1 METVYTTYFESTKT
15 ESNDF
20 TGCLGLGSKTPMSY
34 TDSFTVISRFDGE
47 KITYNIFLN
56 QNGIPSIARLHQEP
70 TTEHNGLEVVVPVKE
85 KDFNEFR
92 LKAQQI
98 FKRFQNPPE
107 IIGNSNYK
115 LEPVTHSMH
124 GEGWAL
130 RSPVDEYNQGSAV
143 AVMGSVGY
151 RIVLSDS
158 TLTDIQ
164 ERALDLPVDLFFK
177 IGEVDVN
184 AGREGLSF
192 DAPTVANI
200 KNRLDSM
207 VIELRD
213 LVSKKF
219 DACTTL
225 WEARCLHY
233 DIFTGE
239 YKPLSSIIKEKNCI
253 IWNGHELSHHE
264 IHHHSAVN
272 IRLFQNEKHVESTYR
287 RRCNRKAT
295 IRDGKSVDGIAPRT
309 NTIFV
314 LDDDST
320 KLYRRCSY
328 YCERN
333 SETNLYLLT
342 PSVVIPDPN
351 SSVVPLT
358 PLQQVDKL
366 VEELGITHNQIV
378 TASTLDLPIRAPRNS
393 FGKAAY
399 ASGYV
404 SAEAKARVLRLKDTV
419 YHTDRSNWATDTID
433 LKDGGIYVEICR
445 YKVVGTRR
453 DRISESSRD
462 LREVLCEEME
472 EAGLSM
478 KGVNIYGVK
487 SAFLPR
493 LKSNPKWVS
502 LEEYVTNRI
511 QKTADAASANIGNA
525 QAMNR
530 FENGKSNFAMKS
542 LMTLQGKVN
551 KNKTLGKY
559 LEAYATMRSA
569 NVNPSMW
576 LSFVELAEK
585 FGITVTPKPMYD
597 LEALQDDVI
606 KAYPMLGVFGNVT
619 DKYATT
625 KAYLTQIEEYVNFL
639 D

>member
-1 METVYTTYFESTKT
+1 MIQTQTLNHIERHGIQKESVFRIRASAKAFSILSSNLYTDKILAIVREVSVNAQDSHIAAHNPQPFIIHLPNTLEPYFSVKDFGTGLSEEMMETVYTTYFESTKT

-351 SSVVPLT
+351 SSVVPLI
-358 PLQQVDKL
+358 LCSRL
-366 VEELGITHNQIV
+366 VVQ
-378 TASTLDLPIRAPRNS
+378 ST
-393 FGKAAY
+393 
-399 ASGYV
+399 
-404 SAEAKARVLRLKDTV
+404 
-419 YHTDRSNWATDTID
+419 
-433 LKDGGIYVEICR
+433 
-445 YKVVGTRR
+445 
-453 DRISESSRD
+453 
-462 LREVLCEEME
+462 
-472 EAGLSM
+472 
-478 KGVNIYGVK
+478 
-487 SAFLPR
+487 
-493 LKSNPKWVS
+493 
-502 LEEYVTNRI
+502 
-511 QKTADAASANIGNA
+511 
-525 QAMNR
+525 
-530 FENGKSNFAMKS
+530 
-542 LMTLQGKVN
+542 
-551 KNKTLGKY
+551 
-559 LEAYATMRSA
+559 
-569 NVNPSMW
+569 
-576 LSFVELAEK
+576 
-585 FGITVTPKPMYD
+585 
-597 LEALQDDVI
+597 
-606 KAYPMLGVFGNVT
+606 
-619 DKYATT
+619 
-625 KAYLTQIEEYVNFL
+625 
-639 D
+639 